1 MKRFLL
7 VTVLVIACLSGCSN
21 RYDDDAIQVYL
32 DATEE
37 LKNSESLH
45 LDVSGGIFADEKKE
59 MRSAKINLSSDM
71 ILTDK
76 LQIAVDIDVSA
87 VGVALGEIAFYVK
100 DNTFYMNFLDNK
112 SKISFQNYLD
122 QIGALDIEK
131 NSVFDAKADA
141 ESVKKVFKE
150 FKFED
155 KDAGIIAFTFDLSI
169 FDSLYETMG
178 NSAQT
183 KYVIKSYTGTMKV
196 QNNQI
201 SELNFDLTIDYE
213 GKSYPIVFTISLSEQ
228 NQVKDIKFPSFK
240 DYKEQSTQPDAT
252 ADLLGD
258 EEFGL

>member
-7 VTVLVIACLSGCSN
+7 ITALLIACLSGCSN
-21 RYDDDAIQVYL
+21 RYDDDAIQAYL

-37 LKNSESLH
+37 LKNVESLH
-45 LDVSGGIFADEKKE
+45 LDVSGGIFTDEKKE
-59 MRSAKINLSSDM
+59 MRSAKLDLRSDM
-71 ILTDK
+71 ILADQ
-76 LQIAVDIDVSA
+76 LQIAVNVDVST

-112 SKISFQNYLD
+112 TKLSFQSYLD
-122 QIGALDIEK
+122 QFAAM
-131 NSVFDAKADA
+131 NSADGFNFGTKADV
-141 ESVKKVFKE
+141 ESVKSIFKE

-155 KDAGIIAFTFDLSI
+155 KDAGIITFTFDLSI
-169 FDSLYETMG
+169 FDNLYGAMG

-201 SELNFDLTIDYE
+201 TELNFDLTIDFE
-213 GKSYPIVFTISLSEQ
+213 GKSYPIEFTISLSEQ

-252 ADLLGD
+252 AGLLGD
-258 EEFGL
+258 

>member
-7 VTVLVIACLSGCSN
+7 ITVLLIACLSGCSS
-21 RYDDDAIQVYL
+21 RYDDDAIQAYL

-37 LKNSESLH
+37 LKNVESLH
-45 LDVSGGIFADEKKE
+45 LDVSGGIFTDEKKE
-59 MRSAKINLSSDM
+59 MRSAKLNLSSDM
-71 ILTDK
+71 ILADQ
-76 LQIAVDIDVSA
+76 LQIAVDVDLST
-87 VGVALGEIAFYVK
+87 VGVALGKIAFYVK

-112 SKISFQNYLD
+112 TKISFQSYLD
-122 QIGALDIEK
+122 QFAAM
-131 NSVFDAKADA
+131 NSADSLGFGAKADA
-141 ESVKKVFKE
+141 ESVKSVFKE

-155 KDAGIIAFTFDLSI
+155 KDAGIIAFAFDLSI
-169 FDSLYETMG
+169 FDSLYGAME

-201 SELNFDLTIDYE
+201 TELNFDLIIDYE
-213 GKSYPIVFTISLSEQ
+213 GKSYPIEFTISLSEQ

-240 DYKEQSTQPDAT
+240 DYKEQSTQLDAT

-258 EEFGL
+258 EETGL

>member
-76 LQIAVDIDVSA
+76 PQIAVDIDVSA

-141 ESVKKVFKE
+141 ES
-150 FKFED
+150 
-155 KDAGIIAFTFDLSI
+155 TFDLSI

-201 SELNFDLTIDYE
+201 TELNFDLTIDYE

-252 ADLLGD
+252 ADLLCD
-258 EEFGL
+258 